1 MVSISCVFLHY
12 LLIRQF
18 YKGFTMKSKLVL
30 LIIALLIVAGFIF
43 FKNYNSIQTQDE
55 KVAASW
61 SEVINQYKRRA
72 DLVPNLVNTVKG
84 YATHEKEVFTQ
95 VTDAR
100 AKVGSIQLN
109 ADQLTD
115 PALFSKFQQA
125 QSELSSALSRLIA
138 VSENYPEL
146 KANTLYQDL
155 MSQLEGTE
163 NRIAVARGRYIEA
176 VQNFN
181 IYIRQLPTKWVADV
195 LGVKPKQQFS
205 VENEKQISNAPAV
218 NFG

>member
-1 MVSISCVFLHY
+1 
-12 LLIRQF
+12 
-18 YKGFTMKSKLVL
+18 MKSKLVL

-181 IYIRQLPTKWVADV
+181 TYIRRLPTKWVADV

-205 VENEKQISNAPAV
+205 VENEKQISNAPTV

>member
-1 MVSISCVFLHY
+1 
-12 LLIRQF
+12 
-18 YKGFTMKSKLVL
+18 MKSKSFL
-30 LIIALLIVAGFIF
+30 LIIILIIIGAFLF
-43 FKNYNSIQTQDE
+43 FKDYNSIQTQDE

-61 SEVINQYKRRA
+61 SEVVNQYKRRA

-84 YATHEKEVFTQ
+84 YASHEKDVFTQ

-100 AKVGSIQLN
+100 AKVGSIQIN
-109 ADQLTD
+109 ADQLSD

-163 NRIAVARGRYIEA
+163 NRITVARGRYIET
-176 VQNFN
+176 VQSFN
-181 IYIRQLPTKWVADV
+181 TYIRQLPTKWIANVI
-195 LGVKPKQQFS
+195 GVQPKQQFT
-205 VENEKQISNAPAV
+205 VENEQQISNPPAV
-218 NFG
+218 NFGQ

>member
-1 MVSISCVFLHY
+1 
-12 LLIRQF
+12 
-18 YKGFTMKSKLVL
+18 MKSKLLL
-30 LIIALLIVAGFIF
+30 LILILIIVGGFFF
-43 FKNYNSIQTQDE
+43 FKDYNSIQTQDE

-84 YATHEKEVFTQ
+84 YATHEKDVFTQ

-100 AKVGSIQLN
+100 AKVGSIQIN
-109 ADQLTD
+109 ADQLSD

-163 NRIAVARGRYIEA
+163 NRITVARGRYIET
-176 VQNFN
+176 VQSFN
-181 IYIRQLPTKWVADV
+181 TYIRQLPTKWIANVI
-195 LGVKPKQQFS
+195 GVQPKQQFT
-205 VENEKQISNAPAV
+205 VENEQQISNPPTV
-218 NFG
+218 NFGQ

>member
-1 MVSISCVFLHY
+1 
-12 LLIRQF
+12 
-18 YKGFTMKSKLVL
+18 MKSKLLL
-30 LIIALLIVAGFIF
+30 LILILIIVGGFFF
-43 FKNYNSIQTQDE
+43 FKDYNSIQTQDE

-61 SEVINQYKRRA
+61 SEVVNQYKRRA

-84 YATHEKEVFTQ
+84 YATHEKDVFTQ

-100 AKVGSIQLN
+100 AKVGSIQIN
-109 ADQLTD
+109 ADQLSD

-163 NRIAVARGRYIEA
+163 NRITVARGRYIET
-176 VQNFN
+176 VQSFN
-181 IYIRQLPTKWVADV
+181 TYIRQLPTKWIANVI
-195 LGVKPKQQFS
+195 GVQPKQQFT
-205 VENEKQISNAPAV
+205 VENEQQISNPPAV
-218 NFG
+218 NFGQ

>member
-1 MVSISCVFLHY
+1 
-12 LLIRQF
+12 
-18 YKGFTMKSKLVL
+18 MKSKLLL
-30 LIIALLIVAGFIF
+30 LILILIIVGGFFF
-43 FKNYNSIQTQDE
+43 FKDYNSIQTQDE

-61 SEVINQYKRRA
+61 SEVVNQYKRRA
-72 DLVPNLVNTVKG
+72 DLVPNLVNIVKG
-84 YATHEKEVFTQ
+84 YATHEKDVFTQ

-100 AKVGSIQLN
+100 AKVGSIQIN
-109 ADQLTD
+109 ADQLSD

-163 NRIAVARGRYIEA
+163 NRITVARGRYIET
-176 VQNFN
+176 VQSFN
-181 IYIRQLPTKWVADV
+181 TYIRQLPTKWIANII
-195 LGVKPKQQFS
+195 GVQPKQQFT
-205 VENEKQISNAPAV
+205 VENEQQISNPPAV
-218 NFG
+218 NFGQ

>member
-1 MVSISCVFLHY
+1 
-12 LLIRQF
+12 
-18 YKGFTMKSKLVL
+18 MKSKLF
-30 LIIALLIVAGFIF
+30 LLIVILIIIGAFLF
-43 FKNYNSIQTQDE
+43 FKDYNSIQTQDE

-61 SEVINQYKRRA
+61 SEVVNQYKRRA

-84 YATHEKEVFTQ
+84 YASHEKDVFTQ

-100 AKVGSIQLN
+100 AKVGSIQIN
-109 ADQLTD
+109 ADQLSD

-163 NRIAVARGRYIEA
+163 NRITVARGRYIET
-176 VQNFN
+176 VQSFN
-181 IYIRQLPTKWVADV
+181 TYIRQLPTKWIANVI
-195 LGVKPKQQFS
+195 GVQPKQQFTI
-205 VENEKQISNAPAV
+205 ENEQQISNPPAV
-218 NFG
+218 NFGQ

>member
-1 MVSISCVFLHY
+1 
-12 LLIRQF
+12 
-18 YKGFTMKSKLVL
+18 MKSKSLLVILVL
-30 LIIALLIVAGFIF
+30 IIIGGFIF
-43 FKNYNSIQTQDE
+43 FKDYNNIQTQDE
-55 KVAASW
+55 AVAASW

-84 YATHEKEVFTQ
+84 YATHEKEVLTQ

-100 AKVGSIQLN
+100 AKVGSVQIN

-125 QSELSSALSRLIA
+125 QSDLSSALSRLIA
-138 VSENYPEL
+138 VSENYPDL

-163 NRIAVARGRYIEA
+163 NRITVARGRYIET
-176 VQNFN
+176 VKNFN
-181 IYIRQLPTKWVADV
+181 SYIRTLPTKWVADI
-195 LGVKPKQQFS
+195 LGQQPKQQFT
-205 VENEKQISNAPAV
+205 VDNEKQISDAPAV
-218 NFG
+218 NFGQ

>member
-1 MVSISCVFLHY
+1 
-12 LLIRQF
+12 
-18 YKGFTMKSKLVL
+18 MKSKLF
-30 LIIALLIVAGFIF
+30 LLIVILIIIGAFLF
-43 FKNYNSIQTQDE
+43 FKDYNSIQTQDE

-61 SEVINQYKRRA
+61 SEVVNQYKRRA

-84 YATHEKEVFTQ
+84 YASHEKDVFTQ

-100 AKVGSIQLN
+100 AKVGSIQIN
-109 ADQLTD
+109 ADQLSD

-163 NRIAVARGRYIEA
+163 NRITVARGRYIET
-176 VQNFN
+176 VQSFN
-181 IYIRQLPTKWVADV
+181 TYIRQLPTKWIANVIGV
-195 LGVKPKQQFS
+195 LPKQQFT
-205 VENEKQISNAPAV
+205 VENEKQISNPPAV
-218 NFG
+218 NFGQ

>member
-1 MVSISCVFLHY
+1 
-12 LLIRQF
+12 
-18 YKGFTMKSKLVL
+18 MKSKLLL
-30 LIIALLIVAGFIF
+30 LILILIIVGGFFF
-43 FKNYNSIQTQDE
+43 FKDYNSIQTQDE

-61 SEVINQYKRRA
+61 SEVVNQYKRRA

-84 YATHEKEVFTQ
+84 YATHEKDVFTQ

-100 AKVGSIQLN
+100 AKVGSIEINANQLS
-109 ADQLTD
+109 D

-163 NRIAVARGRYIEA
+163 NRITVARGRYIET
-176 VQNFN
+176 VQSFN
-181 IYIRQLPTKWVADV
+181 TYIRQLPTKWIANVI
-195 LGVKPKQQFS
+195 GVQPKQQFT
-205 VENEKQISNAPAV
+205 VENEQQISNPPAV
-218 NFG
+218 NFGQ

>member
-1 MVSISCVFLHY
+1 
-12 LLIRQF
+12 
-18 YKGFTMKSKLVL
+18 MKSKLLL
-30 LIIALLIVAGFIF
+30 LILILIIVGGFFF
-43 FKNYNSIQTQDE
+43 FKDYNSIQTQDE

-84 YATHEKEVFTQ
+84 YATHEKDVFTQ

-100 AKVGSIQLN
+100 AKVGSIQIN
-109 ADQLTD
+109 ADQLSD

-163 NRIAVARGRYIEA
+163 NRITVARGRYIET
-176 VQNFN
+176 VQSFN
-181 IYIRQLPTKWVADV
+181 TYIRQLPTKWIANVI
-195 LGVKPKQQFS
+195 GVQPKQQFT
-205 VENEKQISNAPAV
+205 VENEQQISNPPAI
-218 NFG
+218 NFGQ

>member
-1 MVSISCVFLHY
+1 
-12 LLIRQF
+12 
-18 YKGFTMKSKLVL
+18 MKSKLF
-30 LIIALLIVAGFIF
+30 LLIVILIIIGAFLF
-43 FKNYNSIQTQDE
+43 FKDYNSIQTQDE

-61 SEVINQYKRRA
+61 SEVVNQYKRRA

-84 YATHEKEVFTQ
+84 YASHEKDVFTQ

-100 AKVGSIQLN
+100 AKVGSIQIN
-109 ADQLTD
+109 ADQLSD

-125 QSELSSALSRLIA
+125 QSELTSALSRLIA

-163 NRIAVARGRYIEA
+163 NRITVARGRYIET
-176 VQNFN
+176 VQSFN
-181 IYIRQLPTKWVADV
+181 TYIRQLPTKWIANVI
-195 LGVKPKQQFS
+195 GVQPKQQFT
-205 VENEKQISNAPAV
+205 VENEKQISNPPAV
-218 NFG
+218 NFGQ

>member
-1 MVSISCVFLHY
+1 
-12 LLIRQF
+12 
-18 YKGFTMKSKLVL
+18 MKSKLLL
-30 LIIALLIVAGFIF
+30 LILILIIIGGFFF
-43 FKNYNSIQTQDE
+43 FKDYNSIQTQDE

-61 SEVINQYKRRA
+61 SEVVNQYKRRA

-84 YATHEKEVFTQ
+84 YATHEKDVFTQ

-100 AKVGSIQLN
+100 AKVGSIQISAN
-109 ADQLTD
+109 QLSD

-163 NRIAVARGRYIEA
+163 NRITVARGRYIET
-176 VQNFN
+176 VQSFN
-181 IYIRQLPTKWVADV
+181 TYIRQLPTKWIANVI
-195 LGVKPKQQFS
+195 GVQPKQQFT
-205 VENEKQISNAPAV
+205 VENEQQISNPPAV
-218 NFG
+218 NFGQ

>member
-1 MVSISCVFLHY
+1 
-12 LLIRQF
+12 
-18 YKGFTMKSKLVL
+18 MKSKLVL

-181 IYIRQLPTKWVADV
+181 TYIRRLPTKWVADV

>member
-1 MVSISCVFLHY
+1 
-12 LLIRQF
+12 
-18 YKGFTMKSKLVL
+18 MKSKLF
-30 LIIALLIVAGFIF
+30 LLIVILIIIGAFLF
-43 FKNYNSIQTQDE
+43 FKDYNSIQTQDE

-61 SEVINQYKRRA
+61 SEVVNQYKRRA

-84 YATHEKEVFTQ
+84 YASHEKDVFTQ

-100 AKVGSIQLN
+100 AKVGSIQIN
-109 ADQLTD
+109 ADQLSD

-163 NRIAVARGRYIEA
+163 NRITVARGRYIET
-176 VQNFN
+176 VQSFN
-181 IYIRQLPTKWVADV
+181 TYIRQLPTKWIANVI
-195 LGVKPKQQFS
+195 GVQPKQQFT
-205 VENEKQISNAPAV
+205 VENEQQISNPPAV
-218 NFG
+218 NFGQ

>member
-1 MVSISCVFLHY
+1 
-12 LLIRQF
+12 
-18 YKGFTMKSKLVL
+18 MKSKLFL
-30 LIIALLIVAGFIF
+30 LITILIIIGAFLF
-43 FKNYNSIQTQDE
+43 FKDYNSIQTQDE

-61 SEVINQYKRRA
+61 SEVVNQYKRRA

-84 YATHEKEVFTQ
+84 YASHEKDVFTQ

-100 AKVGSIQLN
+100 AKVGSIQIN
-109 ADQLTD
+109 ADQLSD

-125 QSELSSALSRLIA
+125 QSELSSALSRLVA

-163 NRIAVARGRYIEA
+163 NRITVARGRYIET
-176 VQNFN
+176 VQSFN
-181 IYIRQLPTKWVADV
+181 TYIRQLPTKWIANVI
-195 LGVKPKQQFS
+195 GVQPKQQFT
-205 VENEKQISNAPAV
+205 VENEQQISNPPAV
-218 NFG
+218 NFGQ

>member
-1 MVSISCVFLHY
+1 
-12 LLIRQF
+12 
-18 YKGFTMKSKLVL
+18 MKSKLLL
-30 LIIALLIVAGFIF
+30 LIFILIIVGGFFF
-43 FKNYNSIQTQDE
+43 FKDYNSIQTQDE

-61 SEVINQYKRRA
+61 SEVVNQYKRRA

-84 YATHEKEVFTQ
+84 YATHEKDVFTQ

-100 AKVGSIQLN
+100 AKVGSIQIN
-109 ADQLTD
+109 ADQLSD

-163 NRIAVARGRYIEA
+163 NRITVARGRYIET
-176 VQNFN
+176 VQSFN
-181 IYIRQLPTKWVADV
+181 TYIRQLPTKWIANVI
-195 LGVKPKQQFS
+195 GVQPKQQFT
-205 VENEKQISNAPAV
+205 VENEQQISNPPAI
-218 NFG
+218 NFGQ